1 MITRPGLEATLKAS
15 LVDSDRVFKPED
27 YQRHVDTAL
36 ADYSRRKP
44 LQCLGELT
52 LSVGGAVYDCPAAL
66 LTLQGLDWGRDAK
79 AGLNPWDDRWPGRLP
94 ELRLMDGEDGRKL
107 YLSPAP
113 SARQLALLGGRAVYR
128 YGVAHQLSDS
138 ASTVPPVD
146 AALLLVRAQAEAMRE
161 LAMRNSSRPVQLKD
175 GLTSTPKNGTPSYL
189 YTVLIEEFERRVAL

>member
-1 MITRPGLEATLKAS
+1 MITRPRLEAALKAS
-15 LVDSDRVFKPED
+15 MLDSANVFKPED
-27 YQRHVDTAL
+27 YLRHIDTAL
-36 ADYSRRKP
+36 EDYSRRKP
-44 LQCLGELT
+44 LQCLGELA
-52 LSVGGAVYDCPAAL
+52 LSVGRTVYDCPAAL

-94 ELRLMDGEDGRKL
+94 ELRLLDGEDGRKL

-113 SARQLALLGGRAVYR
+113 NARQLALLGGQAVYR
-128 YGVAHQLSDS
+128 YGTAHQLSDS

-161 LAMRNSSRPVQLKD
+161 LAMRNSSRPLQMQD